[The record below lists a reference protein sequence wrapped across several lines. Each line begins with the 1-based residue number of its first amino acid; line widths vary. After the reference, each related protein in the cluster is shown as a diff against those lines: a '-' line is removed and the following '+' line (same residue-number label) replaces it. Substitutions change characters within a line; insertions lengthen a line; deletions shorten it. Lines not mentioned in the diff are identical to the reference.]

1 MVPCRVRTLWVVS
14 VWGGG
19 DACVV
24 LLPSG
29 RTAHR
34 GAGARMQWASPAR
47 VVQGPCKHDKRE
59 LFYLENWIVVGPGSG
74 GSSRRPRGP
83 RARGR
88 SGGPGTRAPEPNRER
103 AWPWACGA
111 VPGGTGVHAGVP
123 GPDRAEPDRC
133 TGSVV
138 RAEPTRFA
146 GTSRASRAVVNISP
160 ARPGRPKCITPRC
173 EPLRPVT
180 TYLKLN
186 VRSVKRIALLY

>member
-88 SGGPGTRAPEPNRER
+88 SGGPGTRAPEPEPRTR
-103 AWPWACGA
+103 
-111 VPGGTGVHAGVP
+111 VRR
-123 GPDRAEPDRC
+123 GPVGL
-133 TGSVV
+133 GSML
-138 RAEPTRFA
+138 
-146 GTSRASRAVVNISP
+146 GSRV
-160 ARPGRPKCITPRC
+160 
-173 EPLRPVT
+173 
-180 TYLKLN
+180 
-186 VRSVKRIALLY
+186 RIARNRTDAPDPWCVRNLRVSRGHREHLARL

>member
-74 GSSRRPRGP
+74 GSSAARPAGAGAERRTRHPRAGTEPRTRVRRGP
-83 RARGR
+83 VGL
-88 SGGPGTRAPEPNRER
+88 
-103 AWPWACGA
+103 
-111 VPGGTGVHAGVP
+111 
-123 GPDRAEPDRC
+123 
-133 TGSVV
+133 GSML
-138 RAEPTRFA
+138 
-146 GTSRASRAVVNISP
+146 GSRV
-160 ARPGRPKCITPRC
+160 
-173 EPLRPVT
+173 
-180 TYLKLN
+180 
-186 VRSVKRIALLY
+186 RIARNRTDAPDPWCVRNLRVSRGHREHLARL

>member
-47 VVQGPCKHDKRE
+47 VVQGPCKHDKSE

-88 SGGPGTRAPEPNRER
+88 SGGPGTRA
-103 AWPWACGA
+103 
-111 VPGGTGVHAGVP
+111 
-123 GPDRAEPDRC
+123 
-133 TGSVV
+133 
-138 RAEPTRFA
+138 A
-146 GTSRASRAVVNISP
+146 GTEPRTRVRRGPVGLGSMLGSRV
-160 ARPGRPKCITPRC
+160 
-173 EPLRPVT
+173 
-180 TYLKLN
+180 
-186 VRSVKRIALLY
+186 RIARNRTDAPDPWCVRNLRVSRGHREHLARL

>member
-88 SGGPGTRAPEPNRER
+88 SGGPGTRA
-103 AWPWACGA
+103 
-111 VPGGTGVHAGVP
+111 
-123 GPDRAEPDRC
+123 
-133 TGSVV
+133 
-138 RAEPTRFA
+138 A
-146 GTSRASRAVVNISP
+146 GTEPRTRVRRGPVGLGSMLGSRV
-160 ARPGRPKCITPRC
+160 
-173 EPLRPVT
+173 
-180 TYLKLN
+180 
-186 VRSVKRIALLY
+186 RIARNRTDAPDPWCVRNLRVSRGHREHLARL

>member
-88 SGGPGTRAPEPNRER
+88 SGGPGTRAPEPNRRNAR
-103 AWPWACGA
+103 AARSGL
-111 VPGGTGVHAGVP
+111 
-123 GPDRAEPDRC
+123 
-133 TGSVV
+133 GSML
-138 RAEPTRFA
+138 
-146 GTSRASRAVVNISP
+146 GSRV
-160 ARPGRPKCITPRC
+160 
-173 EPLRPVT
+173 
-180 TYLKLN
+180 
-186 VRSVKRIALLY
+186 RIARNRTDAPDPWCVRNLRVSRGHREHLARL

>member
-34 GAGARMQWASPAR
+34 GAGAMMQWASPAR

-88 SGGPGTRAPEPNRER
+88 SGGPGTRA
-103 AWPWACGA
+103 
-111 VPGGTGVHAGVP
+111 
-123 GPDRAEPDRC
+123 
-133 TGSVV
+133 
-138 RAEPTRFA
+138 A
-146 GTSRASRAVVNISP
+146 GTEPRTRVRRGPVGLGSMLGSRV
-160 ARPGRPKCITPRC
+160 
-173 EPLRPVT
+173 
-180 TYLKLN
+180 
-186 VRSVKRIALLY
+186 RIARNRTDAPDPWCVRNLRVSRGHREHLARL

>member
-88 SGGPGTRAPEPNRER
+88 SGGPGTPARRNRTANARAARS
-103 AWPWACGA
+103 
-111 VPGGTGVHAGVP
+111 GGTGVHAGVP

-160 ARPGRPKCITPRC
+160 ARPWARPGRPKCITPRC
-173 EPLRPVT
+173 EPLT
-180 TYLKLN
+180 
-186 VRSVKRIALLY
+186 